1 MSPLLASSVDLEPVE
16 QVRSLL
22 VDRIEKGELRLPLL
36 PQVAHQVMTL
46 TNDPDSDVTRLA
58 SLIQQ
63 DQALAGQILSVANSP
78 AYMPRSPIVSLQQ
91 AVAWLGMKH
100 LADMALMVSIQ
111 SGVFRVQ
118 GFEAEVKAL
127 WRHALATGL
136 FGKEIA
142 RLGRHNVENA
152 FLCGLLH
159 AVGKPVILHNVI
171 EIQKLQD
178 LHLPWNS
185 IGDFMEEFHVSVGNL
200 LTENWKLPDQVK
212 EAITYY
218 KDHTYKHAPSPT
230 KVALI
235 TCLADHLAS
244 YLLEPTLMDEET
256 LLALPVIQDLN
267 LYSED
272 VSSLLEQGE
281 TILKTLDSMPL

>member
-1 MSPLLASSVDLEPVE
+1 
-16 QVRSLL
+16 
-22 VDRIEKGELRLPLL
+22 
-36 PQVAHQVMTL
+36 
-46 TNDPDSDVTRLA
+46 
-58 SLIQQ
+58 
-63 DQALAGQILSVANSP
+63 
-78 AYMPRSPIVSLQQ
+78 
-91 AVAWLGMKH
+91 
-100 LADMALMVSIQ
+100 
-111 SGVFRVQ
+111 VQ

-142 RLGRHNVENA
+142 RLGRQNVENA

-171 EIQKLQD
+171 EIQKTQDTHLPLSAIQD
-178 LHLPWNS
+178 L
-185 IGDFMEEFHVSVGNL
+185 MEEFHIQVGIL
-200 LTENWKLPDQVK
+200 LTEVWKLPDQVK
-212 EAITYY
+212 EAIEFY
-218 KDHTYKHAPSPT
+218 KDDTYKHAPSPT

-267 LYSED
+267 LYSGD

-281 TILKTLDSMPL
+281 SILKTLDSMPL